1 MAMEKQVLTSSNSFS
16 KDDLNEMKDNIQ
28 QIVDTIQ
35 DPNTSEQ
42 IKTMLESL
50 TKVTDGIVQ
59 SQSTPQTVMNKLKS
73 RKFWMAMLGAVA
85 GICGMLNSNGNI
97 LAIFIFVILE
107 VISILGYFFAEGTVD
122 ATRTK
127 ELIQMATQIAGIVG
141 ALSPIAG
148 SGSATDNETGPEVSA
163 QNVDGKGAAPCN
175 ATPEDQIEQENT
187 NDDDLNGKPFWE

>member
-1 MAMEKQVLTSSNSFS
+1 MAMEKQVLTSSNTFN
-16 KDDLNEMKDNIQ
+16 KNDLNEMKDNIQ

-35 DPNTSEQ
+35 DPTTSDQ
-42 IKTMLESL
+42 IKNMLESL
-50 TKVTDGIVQ
+50 TKVTDSIVQ
-59 SQSTPQTVMNKLKS
+59 SQSTPQTIMNKLKS

-85 GICGMLNSNGNI
+85 GICGMLNSNGNV

-122 ATRTK
+122 ATRIK

-148 SGSATDNETGPEVSA
+148 SGSVTDSETGPEASA
-163 QNVDGKGAAPCN
+163 QNIDGESVAPCN
-175 ATPEDQIEQENT
+175 MTPEDSTEQE
-187 NDDDLNGKPFWE
+187 DADSDSLYGKPFFV

>member
-1 MAMEKQVLTSSNSFS
+1 MEMEKQVLTSSNSFS

-50 TKVTDGIVQ
+50 TKVTDGIIQ

-148 SGSATDNETGPEVSA
+148 SGSATDSDTGPEVSA
-163 QNVDGKGAAPCN
+163 QNVDGESVALCN